1 MELIKVIIAYEAH
14 SSNVCSVTNKRK
26 IKKTCF
32 FVFVPITNSKI
43 IFAVSRVK
51 CEVREGGKKK
61 KKQKK
66 TSVLQSFS
74 TSLKH
79 WNPAV
84 HDFFF
89 SVSKLNIK
97 LLIDSTNGSH

>member
-1 MELIKVIIAYEAH
+1 M
-14 SSNVCSVTNKRK
+14 
-26 IKKTCF
+26 CF

-89 SVSKLNIK
+89 FRLKVEYQI
-97 LLIDSTNGSH
+97 IDWQH